1 MSSIKH
7 TPEREK
13 ELQEL
18 CISVLNVSPH
28 TYFNPHGADETTC
41 PFCWE
46 KDYSNGCMANISEIK
61 HKPDCAYNIAKGL
74 LTNINN

>member
-1 MSSIKH
+1 MIH
-7 TPEREK
+7 IIHNLEREK

-18 CISVLNVSPH
+18 CMSVLNVSLH
-28 TYFNPHGADETTC
+28 TYFNPNGADETTC
-41 PFCWE
+41 PFCYE

-74 LTNINN
+74 STNIR